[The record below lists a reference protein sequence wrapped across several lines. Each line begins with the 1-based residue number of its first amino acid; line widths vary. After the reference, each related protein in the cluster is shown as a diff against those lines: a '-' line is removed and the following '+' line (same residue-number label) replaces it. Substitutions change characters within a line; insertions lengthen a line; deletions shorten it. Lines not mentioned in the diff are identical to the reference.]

1 MPRIPHVKA
10 APTCRAAHM
19 CSASAIL
26 EGQQGRLC
34 SLEWWLK
41 ICNPWVR
48 RSNCCCQ
55 RHNIPKYLT
64 FELYSQPTKFSILI
78 LSMYIYTYYMYIIY
92 ILCVYTIF
100 ICSPVPKAWGMAEY
114 DLVPVTFFAFLCSQK
129 NTSAWMRAVQRRGDK
144 IDISDMI
151 SAVGAVWES
160 GCASD
165 RTHEVNCA
173 FAQDLERACCS
184 GLAAVGGAVSYFCSG
199 PKFKSEPHQITI
211 RNMMKHVS
219 CWFHRQQFAN
229 IYSKI

>member
-64 FELYSQPTKFSILI
+64 FELYSQPTEFSILI
-78 LSMYIYTYYMYIIY
+78 LSMYIYIYIYTYNMYIIY
-92 ILCVYTIF
+92 IMCIYYFYLLS
-100 ICSPVPKAWGMAEY
+100 CSKGLRNGRIWSRSG
-114 DLVPVTFFAFLCSQK
+114 DFLCLPLQSK
-129 NTSAWMRAVQRRGDK
+129 KHERLNESRSTERR
-144 IDISDMI
+144 
-151 SAVGAVWES
+151 
-160 GCASD
+160 
-165 RTHEVNCA
+165 
-173 FAQDLERACCS
+173 
-184 GLAAVGGAVSYFCSG
+184 
-199 PKFKSEPHQITI
+199 
-211 RNMMKHVS
+211 
-219 CWFHRQQFAN
+219 
-229 IYSKI
+229 

>member
-64 FELYSQPTKFSILI
+64 FELYSQPTEFSILI
-78 LSMYIYTYYMYIIY
+78 LSMYIYTYNMYIIY

-151 SAVGAVWES
+151 SSVGVRL
-160 GCASD
+160 CLRSD
-165 RTHEVNCA
+165 ARSQLRFRTRFRA
-173 FAQDLERACCS
+173 GLLQWACCS
-184 GLAAVGGAVSYFCSG
+184 GRCCLVFLFWSQV
-199 PKFKSEPHQITI
+199 
-211 RNMMKHVS
+211 
-219 CWFHRQQFAN
+219 
-229 IYSKI
+229 